1 MICIN
6 GHAMNSGES
15 FCTQCGGA
23 PSSPSRSST
32 VEALNRAPMPPQ
44 QMPSAPYVP
53 PAMGYAPMS
62 GAMGYAPIV
71 ATSGLAIASLV
82 LGILGVSIL
91 AIIFGFVALSQVK
104 KGKRVGRGLAI
115 SGLVLGF
122 VWLALQIVLIIGAV
136 ATHSYSDSYD
146 AGANYGAQSW
156 VTQQSQCYDANIPSE
171 YNQQAWIN
179 GCLSTE

>member
-1 MICIN
+1 M
-6 GHAMNSGES
+6 
-15 FCTQCGGA
+15 
-23 PSSPSRSST
+23 
-32 VEALNRAPMPPQ
+32 EALNRAPMPPQ
-44 QMPSAPYVP
+44 QMPSAPNVP